1 MKITKTQLKKIIK
14 EEIGRIQEG
23 PKMSYESMWAQFS
36 TSESITQPWQN
47 EFLHETTWTREKR
60 DFIDAVLKEAYMKIA
75 DELKFVEAKEEDY

>member
-36 TSESITQPWQN
+36 TSENITQPWEN
-47 EFLHETTWTREKR
+47 EFLHETAWTREQL
-60 DFIDAVLKEAYMKIA
+60 DFIDDVLKEAYMKIA
-75 DELKFVEAKEEDY
+75 DELPFVEAKGEEY